1 MTNRFSLESR
11 ELETFMGQMIVIC
24 PRCGGR
30 ADVMEKANEVRLSCF
45 QCGYLQMKQSG
56 TKYIGGAFDVHFRL
70 PLYLQTGCCGH
81 VLWAY
86 NQEHLAYM
94 RQYVEA
100 SVRTSDGVNR
110 SIESRLP
117 KWMKQKHNREDVL
130 RAIKRL
136 ELACEKG

>member
-1 MTNRFSLESR
+1 
-11 ELETFMGQMIVIC
+11 
-24 PRCGGR
+24 
-30 ADVMEKANEVRLSCF
+30 
-45 QCGYLQMKQSG
+45 
-56 TKYIGGAFDVHFRL
+56 
-70 PLYLQTGCCGH
+70 
-81 VLWAY
+81 
-86 NQEHLAYM
+86 M